1 MVQDKDIPT
10 INLTVPTGW
19 EQLDEQQLR
28 YVFGLLAQGLPSP
41 QVKTYCLFRW
51 TGMQVM
57 HKYGRGWWC
66 KFADGEFRKRN
77 SGGTSANS
85 NKFGLRSACTEF
97 VIMSEQVNTAIAALD
112 WIDSLPSKP
121 VRISRIGKHRALT
134 ADFQEVPFETFIICD
149 NLYQGYLSAKDDQ
162 LLDDLARVL
171 YQSAKVTPTEAER
184 IGVFY
189 WFASL
194 KEMFARQFKHF
205 FQPLAA
211 QDDGNMFNQGQSQF
225 DIFYRAVNA
234 QIRALTKGD
243 VTKEKDVLAIDTWR
257 ALEELN
263 ALAREYEEFSR
274 KYPRTV

>member
-1 MVQDKDIPT
+1 MDTGSDIPT

-19 EQLDEQQLR
+19 DQLDNTQLR
-28 YVFGLLAQGLPSP
+28 YVFGLLAQGFPSP

-51 TGMQVM
+51 TGMRVM
-57 HKYGRGWWC
+57 HKYGKGWWC
-66 KFADGEFRKRN
+66 KFADD
-77 SGGTSANS
+77 
-85 NKFGLRSACTEF
+85 EF
-97 VIMSEQVNTAIAALD
+97 VIMSPQVNAAIAALN
-112 WIDSLPSKP
+112 WIDDLPAKP
-121 VRISRIGKHRALT
+121 VRISHIGKHRALA

-149 NLYQGYLSAKDDQ
+149 NLYQGYLSAKAEQ

-184 IGVFY
+184 VSVFY

-205 FQPLAA
+205 FQPLAV

-243 VTKEKDVLAIDTWR
+243 VTKEKEVLAIDTWR
-257 ALEELN
+257 ALTELD
-263 ALAREYEEFSR
+263 ALAKEYEDFNK
-274 KYPRTV
+274 KYPNK

>member
-1 MVQDKDIPT
+1 MQQDKPT

-19 EQLDEQQLR
+19 DKLADNQLR
-28 YVFGLLAQGLPSP
+28 YVFGLMAQGFPSP

-66 KFADGEFRKRN
+66 KFADN
-77 SGGTSANS
+77 
-85 NKFGLRSACTEF
+85 EF
-97 VIMSEQVNTAIAALD
+97 VIMAEQINAAIAALD
-112 WIDSLPSKP
+112 WIDRLPPMP
-121 VRISRIGKHRALT
+121 VRISRIGKYRALP

-171 YQSAKVTPTEAER
+171 YQSAKVRPDAAER

-205 FQPLAA
+205 FQPLSA
-211 QDDGNMFNQGQSQF
+211 QSDGNMFNQGRSQYE
-225 DIFYRAVNA
+225 IIYHAVNA

-243 VTKEKDVLAIDTWR
+243 VTKEKEVLAIDTWR
-257 ALEELN
+257 ALTELD
-263 ALAREYEEFSR
+263 ALAKEYEEFNR
-274 KYPRTV
+274 KYPNK